1 VNRDHTRTQFG
12 MISGV
17 YRYGNAYAIKLTRR
31 SRMKQ
36 KAFTLVEMI
45 VVIGIIVILTALLL
59 PAIL

>member
-1 VNRDHTRTQFG
+1 

-17 YRYGNAYAIKLTRR
+17 YRHGNSYAIKLTRR

-45 VVIGIIVILTALLL
+45 VVIGIIIILTALLL
-59 PAIL
+59 SVIM